1 MHHFHSEYGLYFSTW
16 MSMRKLDLE
25 QLIKSLYSAL
35 IEPEGFRPF
44 FSNFTQQFN
53 LRSGGVLMAN
63 KLTGETNILWIEGFS
78 LDELATFNERFEKTD
93 PLVNRLIQADPG
105 EFLYAGLEHEMEVKK
120 NHPEYYEDWIC
131 ALDIRYAAGAVL
143 AIDGE
148 WISQLVF
155 QRRGDQ
161 GDFTENDTQILK
173 QLLPHIQ
180 HAMHLYHLKVAQDKK
195 QLLSQLLFDQI
206 QLPVILVD
214 ENGNVCHQNNKATL
228 YLDNNTSMKIINRR
242 IHWNSMGKTQEIN
255 QAIQSCISGCNTET
269 LHLNS
274 NHLRPVTLTVTP
286 LLQEAGQWN
295 KGAVVFIFNPDSK
308 PTLDLQTLVELFNL
322 SKNEGK
328 VCCELVNGRSP
339 AEIADLHYLS
349 HETVRT
355 YIKRVMKKT
364 GTSRQNE
371 LVAKLMASPAFYS
384 ASTAHSHN

>member
-1 MHHFHSEYGLYFSTW
+1 MTRLN
-16 MSMRKLDLE
+16 LE

-35 IEPEGFRPF
+35 VEPEGFKPF
-44 FSNFTQQFN
+44 FSDFTQQFN

-78 LDELATFNERFEKTD
+78 LSELATFSERFEKVD
-93 PLVNRLIQADPG
+93 PLVNRLIQSEPG
-105 EFLYAGLEHEMEVKK
+105 SFLFAGVEHEMEVKA
-120 NHPEYYEDWIC
+120 NHPEYYDDWLC

-143 AIDGE
+143 AIDDE

-161 GDFTENDTQILK
+161 GDFTNDENQILK

-180 HAMHLYHLKVAQDKK
+180 HAMHLYHLKVDQDKK

-214 ENGNVCHQNNKATL
+214 NNGNVCHENDKASQ
-228 YLDNNTSMKIINRR
+228 YLSQSSSIKVINRR
-242 IHWNSMGKTQEIN
+242 IHWNTPSKTQEIS
-255 QAIQSCISGCNTET
+255 QAIRTCLADCSVET
-269 LHLNS
+269 LHLKS
-274 NHLRPVTLTVTP
+274 SHLMPVTLTITP
-286 LLQEAGQWN
+286 LLQESGHWN
-295 KGAVVFIFNPDSK
+295 KGAVIFIYNPDSK
-308 PTLDLQTLVELFNL
+308 PSLDLQTLVELFNL
-322 SKNEGK
+322 SKSEGK

-339 AEIADLHYLS
+339 AEIAELHYLS

-384 ASTAHSHN
+384 ATSTNID